1 MDNFDLRK
9 FFKKQYLAEGRL
21 LKEEIKFIDYVTV
34 DQDEFKAQY
43 DKHYD
48 DYGNDKDF
56 VEEYGL
62 DFLSPNMEK
71 INKYYGAKVLEK
83 DVRDDFFIGDGLE
96 FISSNEKFEKWL
108 DRNKQFYLA
117 EGRLFE
123 EDIASKAISILKKYR
138 NEIGEVGKYIE
149 YLNNIPSNDD
159 VHSAIQAIAD
169 DLDRDNYIE
178 DDLRV
183 ELEKLSLAEG
193 KLNESINLS
202 DYNEDVEK
210 AIEVGIRVGSNFDE
224 EDVMYYVHNNWMAG
238 NLSAEEAMKKINKY
252 LDPR

>member
-1 MDNFDLRK
+1 MDNFNLRK
-9 FFKKQYLAEGRL
+9 YLAEGRL

-48 DYGNDKDF
+48 DYGNDEDF

-117 EGRLFE
+117 EGKLLKEGMSLKFYD
-123 EDIASKAISILKKYR
+123 EDVELNADSGDYIAF
-138 NEIGEVGKYIE
+138 
-149 YLNNIPSNDD
+149 
-159 VHSAIQAIAD
+159 
-169 DLDRDNYIE
+169 IE
-178 DDLRV
+178 DDGTV
-183 ELEKLSLAEG
+183 SF
-193 KLNESINLS
+193 SVI
-202 DYNEDVEK
+202 DEDVQDEY
-210 AIEVGIRVGSNFDE
+210 EDGFDE
-224 EDVMYYVHNNWMAG
+224 DNWKDYLGPKHAFVQISNQIPTKVEADRDYVMITVDLEDLK
-238 NLSAEEAMKKINKY
+238 NLVN
-252 LDPR
+252 

>member
-1 MDNFDLRK
+1 MDNFNLRK
-9 FFKKQYLAEGRL
+9 YLAEGRL

-48 DYGNDKDF
+48 DYGNDEDF

-108 DRNKQFYLA
+108 DRNKQFYL
-117 EGRLFE
+117 G
-123 EDIASKAISILKKYR
+123 
-138 NEIGEVGKYIE
+138 
-149 YLNNIPSNDD
+149 
-159 VHSAIQAIAD
+159 
-169 DLDRDNYIE
+169 
-178 DDLRV
+178 
-183 ELEKLSLAEG
+183 
-193 KLNESINLS
+193 
-202 DYNEDVEK
+202 
-210 AIEVGIRVGSNFDE
+210 
-224 EDVMYYVHNNWMAG
+224 
-238 NLSAEEAMKKINKY
+238 
-252 LDPR
+252 

>member
-1 MDNFDLRK
+1 MDNFNLRK
-9 FFKKQYLAEGRL
+9 YLAEGRL

-48 DYGNDKDF
+48 DYGNDEDF

-117 EGRLFE
+117 EGKLLKEGMSLKFYD
-123 EDIASKAISILKKYR
+123 EDVELNADSGDYIAF
-138 NEIGEVGKYIE
+138 
-149 YLNNIPSNDD
+149 
-159 VHSAIQAIAD
+159 
-169 DLDRDNYIE
+169 IE
-178 DDLRV
+178 DDGTV
-183 ELEKLSLAEG
+183 AFSLV
-193 KLNESINLS
+193 
-202 DYNEDVEK
+202 DEDVED
-210 AIEVGIRVGSNFDE
+210 VYYDGFDE
-224 EDVMYYVHNNWMAG
+224 DNWKDYLGPKHAFVQISNQIPTKVEADRDYVMITVDLED
-238 NLSAEEAMKKINKY
+238 LKKLVK
-252 LDPR
+252 

>member
-9 FFKKQYLAEGRL
+9 YLAEGKL

-48 DYGNDKDF
+48 DYGNDEDF

-117 EGRLFE
+117 EGKLLKEGMSLKFYD
-123 EDIASKAISILKKYR
+123 EDVELNADSGDYIAF
-138 NEIGEVGKYIE
+138 
-149 YLNNIPSNDD
+149 
-159 VHSAIQAIAD
+159 
-169 DLDRDNYIE
+169 IE
-178 DDLRV
+178 DDGTV
-183 ELEKLSLAEG
+183 SFSLV
-193 KLNESINLS
+193 
-202 DYNEDVEK
+202 DEDVED
-210 AIEVGIRVGSNFDE
+210 EYYDGFDE
-224 EDVMYYVHNNWMAG
+224 DNWKDYLGPKHAFVQISNQIPTKVEADRDYVMITVDLEDLK
-238 NLSAEEAMKKINKY
+238 NLVN
-252 LDPR
+252 

>member
-9 FFKKQYLAEGRL
+9 YLAEGEL

-48 DYGNDKDF
+48 DYGNDEDF

-108 DRNKQFYLA
+108 DRNKEFYL
-117 EGRLFE
+117 G
-123 EDIASKAISILKKYR
+123 
-138 NEIGEVGKYIE
+138 
-149 YLNNIPSNDD
+149 
-159 VHSAIQAIAD
+159 
-169 DLDRDNYIE
+169 
-178 DDLRV
+178 
-183 ELEKLSLAEG
+183 EG
-193 KLNESINLS
+193 KLLKEDGLS
-202 DYNEDVEK
+202 KLLLKVLKAYQPEVEQQLGTKLANWKLDDMDDASATDVDGLTGFSFKIASE
-210 AIEVGIRVGSNFDE
+210 FDKRFKGGGFGDDDTDPE
-224 EDVMYYVHNNWMAG
+224 IIDLAN
-238 NLSAEEAMKKINKY
+238 KKIAVIKY
-252 LDPR
+252 NL